1 MAEDL
6 QLSVGIGG
14 EKAFMAAINNMT
26 NAVNGLTGQ
35 VDKLGKEGEQAGQQ
49 VGRAGISMADAFKM
63 AGVSMGLDAIVS
75 GVMNL
80 GKAAINSAVE
90 YEQLS
95 VSLGVLL
102 GDASKVPA
110 VLGEWKKFSD
120 ATPFEP
126 EQVNKAGKAL
136 LAFGFESEAL
146 VPLMTKIGD
155 VAAGTGKDFNELAVI
170 YGKARVAG
178 TLMSEDI
185 NQLTE
190 AGIPIMEELAAVLGT
205 STDKVKKMASEGKI
219 TFPLFEQAFGRLTGE
234 GGKFGGMMDKLS
246 TTTGGILSTLKGEF
260 DGFLRTIGEALLP
273 IIKDLAMVAMPLL
286 KAAMTAIQPILNLIS
301 IAFQQLKAFVEPLMA
316 PLETLWNAWIKI
328 GNAIMP
334 LVQRLFPAMNGDF
347 SLMSALGSA
356 LGLVWEGVAAVLGLV
371 ADAITFVIDAWDRFS
386 ANSPIIAKAIQ
397 YILLPLTAVVDAVH
411 AVGDAWDYVF
421 GDGGDSVGGLAQ
433 KSQSYIS
440 EMAKVA
446 GKEFGATSQQ
456 VIAFSKTLKAA
467 EFAGKSQGD
476 ALILLKEKFAAFMA
490 AEKAAAEAGK
500 NMNTTI
506 NGTKKEAEP
515 AAGSIDFLTAKVK
528 KLKDEFT
535 ATTDAMRRLQ
545 IKEEI
550 REYEEAISSL
560 TNAGSKANQI
570 VGGVLANG
578 MTRAANAVNNQNKK
592 LERLH
597 KNLAILGTMKIFTSP
612 AQNALTIWDKL
623 STKIGEDATGKI
635 KEGIDQLKSS
645 FRDFGVQAA
654 QSLGYAIGSGKSA
667 ADAFKNVVAA
677 MMVEVPKLAGMAL
690 LNAGV
695 AAGPTPAGLA
705 LALAGLALIGLSG
718 LVGGIQS
725 KNQAERDALQ
735 SEMQDLPTGATGA
748 GGGGGVGGLG
758 GFSAGNQIQPIQ
770 VNVNAEMDGVQ
781 LGGLFRRVTNN
792 YNKTVVKQF

>member
-49 VGRAGISMADAFKM
+49 VGRAGISMGDAFKM

-260 DGFLRTIGEALLP
+260 DGFLRTIGEAFLP
-273 IIKDLAMVAMPLL
+273 IIKDLALGAMPLL
-286 KAAMTAIQPILNLIS
+286 KAAMVLIQPVLNAIS
-301 IAFQQLKAFVEPLMA
+301 LAFQALKNFITPLIPPLSAIWDAFGRIREAMA
-316 PLETLWNAWIKI
+316 PLVD
-328 GNAIMP
+328 AI
-334 LVQRLFPAMNGDF
+334 FP
-347 SLMSALGSA
+347 
-356 LGLVWEGVAAVLGLV
+356 GLNNQFGILDLIVKPIAFILEGVATVLGYV
-371 ADAITFVIDAWDRFS
+371 ADAVVYVIDAWDRFA
-386 ANSPIIAKAIQ
+386 ANSPKIAAAIEYIVFPLKA
-397 YILLPLTAVVDAVH
+397 AVSAVEKF
-411 AVGDAWDYVF
+411 GDAWDYVF

-440 EMAKVA
+440 QLAKVA
-446 GKEFGATSQQ
+446 GQEFGASSQQ

-476 ALILLKEKFAAFMA
+476 ALILLKEKFAAFM
-490 AEKAAAEAGK
+490 EAQK
-500 NMNTTI
+500 KVTKTTTT
-506 NGTKKEAEP
+506 NGDATNN
-515 AAGSIDFLTAKVK
+515 AAGSINALQEQLKLLKEQYEAVGSAAKRVEIGKQIQDLEAQMEVMRKQGEEIKNITYATKTATDGFGKFAMATGDMTRPADGMQSMMDMLMAMPLELETTTTAWERFSAKVGEEGMA
-528 KLKDEFT
+528 KL
-535 ATTDAMRRLQ
+535 
-545 IKEEI
+545 
-550 REYEEAISSL
+550 
-560 TNAGSKANQI
+560 
-570 VGGVLANG
+570 
-578 MTRAANAVNNQNKK
+578 
-592 LERLH
+592 
-597 KNLAILGTMKIFTSP
+597 
-612 AQNALTIWDKL
+612 
-623 STKIGEDATGKI
+623 
-635 KEGIDQLKSS
+635 KEGINQIKGA
-645 FRDFGVQAA
+645 FRDFGISAVE
-654 QSLGYAIGSGKSA
+654 SFGYAIGAGESA
-667 ADAFKNVVAA
+667 GAAFKKLV
-677 MMVEVPKLAGMAL
+677 MGLMVEVPKLAGMAL
-690 LNAGV
+690 LNA
-695 AAGPTPAGLA
+695 AATTPGPQA
-705 LALAGLALIGLSG
+705 LPMAIAGLALIGLSG
-718 LVGGIQS
+718 LLGGLAS
-725 KNQAERDALQ
+725 KAD
-735 SEMQDLPTGATGA
+735 QDTAAMNNMMDELPSGATGA
-748 GGGGGVGGLG
+748 GGVGGIGGLG
-758 GFSAGNQIQPIQ
+758 GFSAGNQVQPIQ

>member
-14 EKAFMAAINNMT
+14 EKAFMVAINNMT

-35 VDKLGKEGEQAGQQ
+35 VDKLGKEGEQAGAQ

-260 DGFLRTIGEALLP
+260 DGFLRTVGEAFLP
-273 IIKDLAMVAMPLL
+273 IIKDLALGAMPLL
-286 KAAMTAIQPILNLIS
+286 KAAMVLIQPALNAISLAFQALKTFIQPLIPAFGAIWDAFGKIGEALS
-301 IAFQQLKAFVEPLMA
+301 PLVDSLFPSLGNEFGLLEVAAKGIAFLL
-316 PLETLWNAWIKI
+316 
-328 GNAIMP
+328 
-334 LVQRLFPAMNGDF
+334 
-347 SLMSALGSA
+347 
-356 LGLVWEGVAAVLGLV
+356 EGVAKVLGFV
-371 ADAITFVIDAWDRFS
+371 ADAVTFAIDTWDQFI
-386 ANSPIIAKAIQ
+386 ANSPNIAKAIE
-397 YILLPLTAVVDAVH
+397 YITLPLKLLISPLET
-411 AVGDAWDYVF
+411 VGNLWSDIF

-440 EMAKVA
+440 ELAKVA

-506 NGTKKEAEP
+506 NGTKKEADP
-515 AAGSIDFLTAKVK
+515 AAGSIDFLSKQIK
-528 KLKDEFT
+528 KLKDEFNAT
-535 ATTDAMRRLQ
+535 ADAATRVRLGGQ
-545 IKEEI
+545 IEGLETELEI
-550 REYEEAISSL
+550 LRKQGDVIE
-560 TNAGSKANQI
+560 
-570 VGGVLANG
+570 G
-578 MTRAANAVNNQNKK
+578 MATRSV
-592 LERLH
+592 
-597 KNLAILGTMKIFTSP
+597 T
-612 AQNALTIWDKL
+612 L
-623 STKIGEDATGKI
+623 STAQTGASAAMQQMASDGLAAMTQLDLGMETTTTAWERFSAKIGEDASGKL
-635 KEGIDQLKSS
+635 KEGINQIKGA
-645 FRDFGVQAA
+645 FRDFGISAVE
-654 QSLGYAIGSGKSA
+654 SFGYAIGAGESA
-667 ADAFKNVVAA
+667 GAAFKKLV
-677 MMVEVPKLAGMAL
+677 MGLMVEVPKLAGMAL
-690 LNAGV
+690 LNA
-695 AAGPTPAGLA
+695 AATTPGPQA
-705 LALAGLALIGLSG
+705 LPMAIAGLALIGLSG
-718 LVGGIQS
+718 LLGGLAS
-725 KNQAERDALQ
+725 KADKDTAAMNNMMDE
-735 SEMQDLPTGATGA
+735 LPTGATGA

-758 GFSAGNQIQPIQ
+758 GFSAGNQVQPIQ

-781 LGGLFRRVTNN
+781 LGGLFKRVTNN

>member
-1 MAEDL
+1 MEVFAEQTPAD
-6 QLSVGIGG
+6 
-14 EKAFMAAINNMT
+14 T
-26 NAVNGLTGQ
+26 
-35 VDKLGKEGEQAGQQ
+35 
-49 VGRAGISMADAFKM
+49 RAGA
-63 AGVSMGLDAIVS
+63 
-75 GVMNL
+75 
-80 GKAAINSAVE
+80 
-90 YEQLS
+90 
-95 VSLGVLL
+95 
-102 GDASKVPA
+102 
-110 VLGEWKKFSD
+110 
-120 ATPFEP
+120 
-126 EQVNKAGKAL
+126 
-136 LAFGFESEAL
+136 
-146 VPLMTKIGD
+146 D
-155 VAAGTGKDFNELAVI
+155 VARE
-170 YGKARVAG
+170 
-178 TLMSEDI
+178 
-185 NQLTE
+185 Q
-190 AGIPIMEELAAVLGT
+190 P
-205 STDKVKKMASEGKI
+205 
-219 TFPLFEQAFGRLTGE
+219 FPLFEQAFGRLTGE

-260 DGFLRTIGEALLP
+260 DGFLRTVGEAFLP
-273 IIKDLAMVAMPLL
+273 IIKDLALGAMPLL
-286 KAAMTAIQPILNLIS
+286 NVAMELLKPILNTIS
-301 IAFQQLKAFVEPLMA
+301 LAFQALKNFITPLIPPLSAIWDAFGRIKQAMA
-316 PLETLWNAWIKI
+316 PLVD
-328 GNAIMP
+328 AIFP
-334 LVQRLFPAMNGDF
+334 GLNNQFGILDLVVKPIAFIL
-347 SLMSALGSA
+347 
-356 LGLVWEGVAAVLGLV
+356 EGVATVLGYL
-371 ADAITFVIDAWDRFS
+371 ADAIVFVIDAWDRFA
-386 ANSPIIAKAIQ
+386 ANSPKIAAAIEYIVFPLKAAV
-397 YILLPLTAVVDAVH
+397 TAVEKF
-411 AVGDAWDYVF
+411 GDAWDYVF

-490 AEKAAAEAGK
+490 AEKAADKAGK

-515 AAGSIDFLTAKVK
+515 AAGSIDYLTAKIK
-528 KLKDEFT
+528 KLKDEYT
-535 ATTDAMRRLQ
+535 STTDAMRRLQ

-550 REYEEAISSL
+550 REFEEAVSSL
-560 TNAGSKANQI
+560 ENAGGLANKV
-570 VGGVLANG
+570 VGGVLATG
-578 MTRAANAVNNQNKK
+578 MTRAANAVDNQNKK

-597 KNLAILGTMKIFTSP
+597 KNLAILGNMKIFTSP

-635 KEGIDQLKSS
+635 KEGIDQLKAS
-645 FRDFGVQAA
+645 FRDFGVQAV
-654 QSLGYAIGSGKSA
+654 QSIGYAIGSGKSA

-748 GGGGGVGGLG
+748 GGGASMGGLG
-758 GFSAGNQIQPIQ
+758 GFTAGNQVQPIQ

-781 LGGLFRRVTNN
+781 LGGLFKRVTNN